1 MKKSKICIFGLGY
14 VGLPLAI
21 EFAKKYN
28 VVGFDKNHNRIKQLN
43 LGKDINKEFSKP
55 EIIKNR
61 KNLFFTF
68 DIKNIKKSDFYIVA
82 VPTPIKKNLKPD
94 LFNLKSACLI
104 ISKILKLNSIVI
116 FESTVYPGLTE
127 EFCVPL
133 LERNTS
139 LKYNK
144 DFFCGYSPERIN
156 PGDKFHQLNNIVKI
170 TSGSNKVTSR
180 IVDQLYKSIIKAG
193 TYNVKNIKIA
203 EAAKVIENTQ
213 RDLNIAFVNELSIIF
228 DKLKLNTNEVLEA
241 ASTKWNF
248 LNFKPGLVG
257 GHCIGVD
264 PFYLT
269 YKSKKE
275 GYTPKF
281 ILSGRFINDNMS
293 KFVCKKIFKSFKEN
307 NKNLKNS
314 KILIMGLSFKENC
327 SDTRNSKVFDIINYF
342 IKNKVKINIFD
353 PCAEN
358 LIQKYNKY
366 RINKLKKHNYYDAII
381 ITVGHKIFKKIGVK
395 KIKSFAKR
403 NSIFFDLKNIFKIKI
418 SSRNLIL

>member
-1 MKKSKICIFGLGY
+1 MLT
-14 VGLPLAI
+14 
-21 EFAKKYN
+21 
-28 VVGFDKNHNRIKQLN
+28 LN
-43 LGKDINKEFSKP
+43 N
-55 EIIKNR
+55 
-61 KNLFFTF
+61 
-68 DIKNIKKSDFYIVA
+68 
-82 VPTPIKKNLKPD
+82 
-94 LFNLKSACLI
+94 
-104 ISKILKLNSIVI
+104 IVI

-133 LERNTS
+133 LEQNTS

-156 PGDKFHQLNNIVKI
+156 PGDKAHQLNNIVKI
-170 TSGSNKVTSR
+170 TSGSNKITAR

-193 TYNVKNIKIA
+193 TYKVKNIKIA

-228 DKLKLNTNEVLEA
+228 DKLELNTNEVLEA

-275 GYTPKF
+275 GYIPKF
-281 ILSGRFINDNMS
+281 ILSGRLINDNMS
-293 KFVCKKIFKSFKEN
+293 KFICKKILKSFKEN
-307 NKNLKNS
+307 KINLKNS

-327 SDTRNSKVFDIINYF
+327 SDIRNSKVFDIINYF
-342 IKNKVKINIFD
+342 IKNKVNINIFD

-381 ITVGHKIFKKIGVK
+381 ITVGHKIFKKIGIK
-395 KIKSFAKR
+395 KIRSFAKK
-403 NSIFFDLKNIFKIKI
+403 NSIVFDLKNIFKIRK
-418 SSRNLIL
+418 SSSNLIL

>member
-43 LGKDINKEFSKP
+43 LGKDINKEFSKS

-82 VPTPIKKNLKPD
+82 VPTPIKKNFKPD
-94 LFNLKSACLI
+94 LFNLKSACLT
-104 ISKILKLNSIVI
+104 ISKLIKLNSIVI

-133 LERNTS
+133 LESNTS
-139 LKYNK
+139 LQYNK

-193 TYNVKNIKIA
+193 TYSAQSIKIA
-203 EAAKVIENTQ
+203 EAAKVIENVQ
-213 RDLNIAFVNELSIIF
+213 RDINIALMNEISLILDRFKI
-228 DKLKLNTNEVLEA
+228 NTKSVIDA
-241 ASTKWNF
+241 AATKWNF
-248 LNFKPGLVG
+248 MPFTPGLVG
-257 GHCIGVD
+257 GHCVGVD
-264 PFYLT
+264 PYYMTYIAKKKGYL
-269 YKSKKE
+269 
-275 GYTPKF
+275 
-281 ILSGRFINDNMS
+281 
-293 KFVCKKIFKSFKEN
+293 
-307 NKNLKNS
+307 
-314 KILIMGLSFKENC
+314 
-327 SDTRNSKVFDIINYF
+327 
-342 IKNKVKINIFD
+342 
-353 PCAEN
+353 
-358 LIQKYNKY
+358 
-366 RINKLKKHNYYDAII
+366 
-381 ITVGHKIFKKIGVK
+381 HKI
-395 KIKSFAKR
+395 
-403 NSIFFDLKNIFKIKI
+403 
-418 SSRNLIL
+418 ILAG

>member
-1 MKKSKICIFGLGY
+1 MKKTKICIFGLGY

-28 VVGFDKNHNRIKQLN
+28 VVGFDKNHNRINQLN
-43 LGKDINKEFSKP
+43 LGNDINKEFSKA

-68 DIKNIKKSDFYIVA
+68 NKTDIKKSDFYIVA

-94 LFNLKSACLI
+94 LFYLKTACLV
-104 ISKILKLNSIVI
+104 ISKMLTLNNIVI

-133 LERNTS
+133 LEQNTS

-156 PGDKFHQLNNIVKI
+156 PGDKSHQLNNIVKI
-170 TSGSNKVTSR
+170 TSGSNKSTAR

-193 TYNVKNIKIA
+193 TYKVKNIKIA

-228 DKLKLNTNEVLEA
+228 DKLELNTNEVLEA

-275 GYTPKF
+275 GYIPKF
-281 ILSGRFINDNMS
+281 ILSGRLINDNMS
-293 KFVCKKIFKSFKEN
+293 KFICKKILKSFKEN
-307 NKNLKNS
+307 KINLKNS

-327 SDTRNSKVFDIINYF
+327 SDIRNSKVFDIINYF
-342 IKNKVKINIFD
+342 IKNKVNINIFD

-381 ITVGHKIFKKIGVK
+381 IAVGHKIFKKIGIK
-395 KIKSFAKR
+395 KIRSFAKK
-403 NSIFFDLKNIFKIKI
+403 NSIVFDLKNIFKIRK
-418 SSRNLIL
+418 SSSNLIL